1 MGRLLV
7 GQEVWGKKDHIQAI
21 RVLLDHAFHHHLKLN
36 SGEVFLKK
44 FIEIGIGNTWF
55 IRTEI
60 EHEDGTETEVKGIAR
75 PFKLKSVYLRLWI
88 RRRVLILDLREGI
101 KIQTKSRNEFKLILG
116 FYGV

>member
-1 MGRLLV
+1 M
-7 GQEVWGKKDHIQAI
+7 
-21 RVLLDHAFHHHLKLN
+21 
-36 SGEVFLKK
+36 KK

-55 IRTEI
+55 VRTEM

-75 PFKLKSVYLRLWI
+75 PFKMKSVYLRFWI
-88 RRRVLILDLREGI
+88 GRKVLILDLREGM